1 VRCLVRRPEFLSRAR
16 CPRTDVVQGDV
27 LKPESLPAAFE
38 GVATTCYLVHSMGA
52 GPAFEEE
59 DRRAARNFGEAA
71 RGGGVRNIIYLGG
84 LGVPGEGL
92 SARLSSR
99 LEVGELL
106 RAGGVPVIEFRASVI
121 IGSGSLSFE
130 IIRALVERL
139 PVMVAPRW
147 VSTPPQPIAIEDVIA
162 CLVAALELPGGQN
175 RVYEIGGV
183 RNPTLVQDAAAA
195 RDLTVRPMGIREAI
209 ARALRHEDRE
219 FAETRWSDAL
229 SSGRGPRSWAGAR
242 VGSRIVDSRT
252 IELPC
257 PPAQAFL
264 PVRRIG
270 GQTGWYYANWLWR
283 IRGLLDSLAGGVGLR
298 RGRRDPETPRVGDT
312 LDFWRVEAYAPDRR
326 LRLHAEMRLPGRAW
340 LEFEVTGDAS
350 GSILRQTAVFDPSGL
365 AGLIYW
371 YGLYPLH
378 RLIFAGML
386 ERIRQPAC
394 Q

>member
-71 RGGGVRNIIYLGG
+71 RGGGARNIIYLGG

-162 CLVAALELPGGQN
+162 CLVAALELPGG
-175 RVYEIGGV
+175 
-183 RNPTLVQDAAAA
+183 
-195 RDLTVRPMGIREAI
+195 
-209 ARALRHEDRE
+209 
-219 FAETRWSDAL
+219 
-229 SSGRGPRSWAGAR
+229 
-242 VGSRIVDSRT
+242 
-252 IELPC
+252 
-257 PPAQAFL
+257 
-264 PVRRIG
+264 
-270 GQTGWYYANWLWR
+270 
-283 IRGLLDSLAGGVGLR
+283 
-298 RGRRDPETPRVGDT
+298 
-312 LDFWRVEAYAPDRR
+312 
-326 LRLHAEMRLPGRAW
+326 
-340 LEFEVTGDAS
+340 
-350 GSILRQTAVFDPSGL
+350 
-365 AGLIYW
+365 
-371 YGLYPLH
+371 
-378 RLIFAGML
+378 
-386 ERIRQPAC
+386 
-394 Q
+394 